1 MSDSGLTRRAVLKA
15 GAAAGGAA
23 AVGVAMPARAQ
34 TPRRGGAS
42 FVSALATRRIS
53 TPT

>member
-15 GAAAGGAA
+15 GAAAGAAA
-23 AVGVAMPARAQ
+23 AVGGVMPARAQ
-34 TPRRGGAS
+34 TPRRGAS
-42 FVSALATRRIS
+42 FASAQATRRTS